1 MKILLPIIYALLLL
15 SCTDAVEKNDVLFAG
30 EIVNP
35 SSEYVVLYKGAK
47 VIDSAKLDDT
57 NRFAFQLDS
66 IESGLYHF
74 NHEPEVQYVYLEK
87 GDSLLVRLNTQY
99 FDESLVFSGTNEDVN
114 NFLLE
119 LFLSDEEEEQ
129 HIRSNY
135 YGLEAAEFKDRI
147 TALRQEKLAVLATIQ
162 KESFLSPKA
171 FDIAKSSVDYT
182 YYRYMEVYPFEHK
195 RKLKEQVLHEPSKEF
210 YNYRRTIDYN
220 DAELTYLRPY
230 YDFMKS
236 HLGNISYM
244 TCNRLCK
251 NDTVLKKDQLHFNR
265 HKLHVIDSLVVEK
278 DLRDN
283 LFRNVAFDYLLKGS
297 DTPEKH
303 TIFINDFQKVSGN
316 NMHIKEIENLYNGIR
331 NMQPN
336 STIPGVKVLSTLDSI
351 RTLTDIA
358 KGKKT
363 VFYFWSA
370 TNKSHYENVFM
381 RVNELAKSK
390 PDYQFVGINIK
401 TDKQNWVS
409 IIDNHQLDGSKQFRS
424 ANFEE
429 VTEKL
434 ILYPLNKCI
443 ITDDA
448 LIVNAFSNIYSNF

>member
-1 MKILLPIIYALLLL
+1 MKILLPIIYALLLI
-15 SCTDAVEKNDVLFAG
+15 SCTNAVQKDNVLFAG

-35 SSEYVVLYKGAK
+35 SSDYVILYKGSK

-74 NHEPEVQYVYLEK
+74 NHEPELQYVYLEK

-119 LFLSDEEEEQ
+119 LFLSDEEEER
-129 HIRSNY
+129 HIRANY
-135 YGLEAAEFKDRI
+135 FSLEAEEFKDKI
-147 TALRQEKLAVLATIQ
+147 TELRNEKLSVLSTIQ

-171 FDIAKSSVDYT
+171 FAIAKSSVDYT
-182 YYRYMEVYPFEHK
+182 YYRYMEIYPFEHK
-195 RKLKEQVLHEPSKEF
+195 RKLKEHGLHQPSKEF
-210 YNYRRTIDYN
+210 YAYRGIIDYN
-220 DAELTYLRPY
+220 DRELTYLRPY

-236 HLGNISYM
+236 HLGNLSYM
-244 TCNRLCK
+244 TCKHLCN
-251 NDTVLKKDQLHFNR
+251 NDSVLNKDQLHFNR
-265 HKLHVIDSLVVEK
+265 HKLNVIDSLVVEK

-283 LFRNVAFDYLLKGS
+283 LFRNVAFNYLLKGS
-297 DTPEKH
+297 DTPENQSV
-303 TIFINDFQKVSGN
+303 FINDFQKVSGN
-316 NMHIKEIENLYNGIR
+316 NMHIEEIENLYNGIQ

-336 STIPGVKVLSTLDSI
+336 SVIPGVNVLSTLDSTK
-351 RTLTDIA
+351 TLTDIA
-358 KGKKT
+358 KGHKT

-370 TNKSHYENVFM
+370 TNKSHYQNVFK
-381 RVNELAKSK
+381 RVNELSKSK

-401 TDKQNWVS
+401 TDKQNWMG
-409 IIDNHQLDGSKQFRS
+409 IIDSYQLDSSKQFRS
-424 ANFEE
+424 DNFED

-443 ITDDA
+443 ITEDA